1 MEGLDLS
8 SIVSSIATQGPLV
21 GFLFYL
27 HIQNGKKLDEKD
39 MEIISLNKELRE
51 IQEKSFDKLATISK
65 DSNAVL
71 SAVNETFKEA
81 LKNG

>member
-1 MEGLDLS
+1 LEGLDLS
-8 SIVSSIATQGPLV
+8 SIVSSIVTQGPLV
-21 GFLFYL
+21 AYLFWRDV
-27 HIQNGKKLDEKD
+27 QNGKKIDTKEA
-39 MEIISLNKELRE
+39 EIVSLNKELRE

>member
-1 MEGLDLS
+1 LDGLDLS

-27 HIQNGKKLDEKD
+27 HVQNGKKLDTKD
-39 MEIISLNKELRE
+39 LEIAELNKELRE
-51 IQEKSFDKLATISK
+51 NQEKSFDKLATISK
-65 DSNAVL
+65 DQNTVL
-71 SAVNETFKEA
+71 SAINETFKEA